1 MDGRPVKPAQRP
13 ETGEGLDAHLVVE
26 RRATGK
32 GADERGAFRLDLRL
46 HVAPGE
52 TVALLGPNGAGKTT
66 ALRALAGLETIADGH
81 IILNGR
87 VLDRPAARRTGA
99 GADMYGRDRHDE
111 EAEGSAGRS
120 TDAAHPR
127 GVGRGGEGSA
137 NPGGRHAGAA
147 KAPGRGDE
155 RATGLAVRRAGAASA
170 RWVPPED
177 RGIGVVFQDYL
188 LFPHLNAIDNIA
200 FGPRRR
206 GLGRAEARALAADW
220 LDRVGLSDFG
230 KRRPR
235 QLSGGQAQ
243 RVALARALAT
253 EPALLLLDEPLA
265 ALDARTR
272 LDTRVELHRH
282 LAGHEGAAVLVTH
295 DPVDALMLADRL
307 VVIEDG
313 KAVQVGDAESVTAR
327 PRTDYIARL
336 VGLNLYRGKASGHS
350 VRLES
355 GAVLTT
361 AEPLD
366 SAAASG
372 AALGDA
378 ATRGAA
384 TEADAFAAFA
394 PSAVALYRRQPDGSP
409 RNTWQATIAGV
420 HRHGDSVR
428 VQLDGPLRAAADV
441 TPAAAAQL
449 GLEPGQAI
457 WAAVKATEITAYP
470 A

>member
-1 MDGRPVKPAQRP
+1 MDSRPVNPLRRP

-87 VLDRPAARRTGA
+87 VLDRPAERRTG
-99 GADMYGRDRHDE
+99 D
-111 EAEGSAGRS
+111 
-120 TDAAHPR
+120 
-127 GVGRGGEGSA
+127 
-137 NPGGRHAGAA
+137 
-147 KAPGRGDE
+147 APGRGDGTA
-155 RATGLAVRRAGAASA
+155 RLSAARGSSA

-177 RGIGVVFQDYL
+177 RGIGVVFQEYL

-206 GLGRAEARALAADW
+206 GLGRAEARALAAAW
-220 LDRVGLSDFG
+220 LDRVGLGDLG

-272 LDTRVELHRH
+272 LDTRAELHRH
-282 LAGHEGAAVLVTH
+282 LTGHEGAAVLVTH

-313 KAVQVGDAESVTAR
+313 RAVQEGDAESVTAR

-336 VGLNLYRGKASGHS
+336 VGLNLYRGKASGHT

-361 AEPLD
+361 AEPLE
-366 SAAASG
+366 SASMSG
-372 AALGDA
+372 AGTTDA
-378 ATRGAA
+378 ATSAAGSRSAETKEAATGAAA

-394 PSAVALYRRQPDGSP
+394 PSAVALYRRKPDGSP

-449 GLEPGQAI
+449 GLEPGQRI